1 MILNCPS
8 VLSRDEGHGAFKD
21 FPVRPAG
28 GFGIFF
34 DLSKKYK
41 ENSVQILMNII
52 AY

>member
-1 MILNCPS
+1 MILSCPS
-8 VLSRDEGHGAFKD
+8 VLSCDEGHGAFKD

-41 ENSVQILMNII
+41 EKVLPTNLLS
-52 AY
+52 YK